1 MAGFTTKTF
10 QVHDDYMTPRSAWEA
25 IAPFVPTG
33 AVVWEP
39 FYGDGTSGEYLRSLG
54 FNVIHTQED
63 FFENDR
69 GDIVVSNPPFSRCA
83 DVLKRLVELG
93 KPFIL
98 ILPVSKICTN
108 YLRRLFTHS
117 DPPIQII
124 VPRKRI
130 QFVKLVGGVRQ
141 EGKSDCNFDCLYYT
155 WKMKLPRDIIWLE

>member
-10 QVHDDYMTPRSAWEA
+10 QVHDDYMTPRSAWED

-33 AVVWEP
+33 VVVWEP

-54 FNVIHTQED
+54 FNVIHTPED

-69 GDIVVSNPPFSRCA
+69 GDIVISNPPFSHCA
-83 DVLKRLVELG
+83 DILKRLVELG

-98 ILPVSKICTN
+98 ILPVSKMCTN
-108 YLRRLFTHS
+108 YLRRLFIHS

-130 QFVKLVGGVRQ
+130 QFVKLVNGVRH

-155 WKMKLPRDIIWLE
+155 WKMNLPRDIIWLE